1 MFQRAALPIASTAT
15 GSAHTESFRSFPLRR
30 SALVGLAGCA
40 ILVLC
45 ATAQAQVVRFVSSG
59 GNDANNCMRATPCLT
74 LQRGI
79 DRTPPNGELQIL
91 DSGNYADTPATISR
105 SIAISADGVTA
116 NVGGIIVNGVG
127 IVVALRGLH
136 LAGRGL
142 ADTSGVAIGNAAA
155 TVSIERCTIE
165 QFRAH
170 GVQVTREDTPSTS
183 VVVTDSIIRD
193 NVQDGLTTLGRIR
206 PTGATI
212 SLAVTASR
220 FENNGQ
226 NGLLTF
232 GTSGSITDT
241 VISGHGRSGISQQGG
256 KLDLVRTIA
265 SGNDKGYVV
274 GDAGLMM
281 LESSVARDNAT
292 IGLRTN
298 ANGTA
303 SIANSVL
310 TNNAIGIS
318 NGGIVATR
326 QNNLVDGNT
335 NDLAGGALT
344 VLGGQ

>member
-170 GVQVTREDTPSTS
+170 GVQDPRGHAKHQRRRHRQYHTRQCP
-183 VVVTDSIIRD
+183 
-193 NVQDGLTTLGRIR
+193 
-206 PTGATI
+206 
-212 SLAVTASR
+212 
-220 FENNGQ
+220 
-226 NGLLTF
+226 
-232 GTSGSITDT
+232 
-241 VISGHGRSGISQQGG
+241 GRSHNIGPNPTYRCNHQSGRHRLPLRKQWT
-256 KLDLVRTIA
+256 KRPFDLRHQ
-265 SGNDKGYVV
+265 
-274 GDAGLMM
+274 
-281 LESSVARDNAT
+281 R
-292 IGLRTN
+292 
-298 ANGTA
+298 
-303 SIANSVL
+303 
-310 TNNAIGIS
+310 
-318 NGGIVATR
+318 
-326 QNNLVDGNT
+326 VDH
-335 NDLAGGALT
+335 
-344 VLGGQ
+344 